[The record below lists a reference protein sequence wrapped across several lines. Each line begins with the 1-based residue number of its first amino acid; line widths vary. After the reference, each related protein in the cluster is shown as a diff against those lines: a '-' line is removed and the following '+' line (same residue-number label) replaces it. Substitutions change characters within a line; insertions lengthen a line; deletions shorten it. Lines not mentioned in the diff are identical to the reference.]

1 MQADAQLHLQPLRTA
16 HRLGIAPEFGLH
28 RQGGITGARG
38 MILMSN
44 RRAKEDHDPI
54 PHHLV
59 HGPLIAMYGRHHP
72 FQHGIE
78 QLSGFL
84 GIAVGEEFH
93 RIFEIGEEHGHLFAF
108 TFEGTARGQNLFGQV
123 LRGRDQRRTCY
134 VCG

>member
-1 MQADAQLHLQPLRTA
+1 MIFMSQGR
-16 HRLGIAPEFGLH
+16 PE
-28 RQGGITGARG
+28 QGHNA
-38 MILMSN
+38 
-44 RRAKEDHDPI
+44 I

-59 HGPLIAMYGRHHP
+59 HGPFIAMHRLHQALQDGV
-72 FQHGIE
+72 E
-78 QLSGFL
+78 QLPGFL

-123 LRGRDQRRTCY
+123 LRGIDQRRTCY